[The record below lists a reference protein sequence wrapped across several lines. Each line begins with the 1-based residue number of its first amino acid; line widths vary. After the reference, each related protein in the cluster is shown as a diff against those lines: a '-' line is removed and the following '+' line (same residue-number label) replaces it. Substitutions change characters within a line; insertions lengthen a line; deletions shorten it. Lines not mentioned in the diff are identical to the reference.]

1 MPKVKEKFFKSNI
14 SVQGAGIGL
23 AVAYEI
29 IKLHGGELDI
39 ASILGTGTTVT
50 ITFPIENTELTPIVI
65 SDKRST
71 ENE

>member
-1 MPKVKEKFFKSNI
+1 M
-14 SVQGAGIGL
+14 

-29 IKLHGGELDI
+29 VKLHGGELDI

-65 SDKRST
+65 SDKRSNG
-71 ENE
+71 NE